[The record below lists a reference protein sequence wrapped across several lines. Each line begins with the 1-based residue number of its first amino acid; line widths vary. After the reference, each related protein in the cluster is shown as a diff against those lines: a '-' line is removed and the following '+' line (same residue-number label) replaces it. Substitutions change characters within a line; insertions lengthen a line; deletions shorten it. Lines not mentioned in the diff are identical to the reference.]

1 MNGSDKC
8 EQLASSEP
16 SKQQLCAG
24 NNQNAGWLMYPEKKK
39 SRRVVPENLLSTSGI
54 TSLCFFPATETES
67 ESAHKTNDRFSVWW
81 QHQRGDQV
89 ATCNSLLVYQYA
101 AFFGGDGHKVVVAVG
116 FFSVAESEVTFAVI
130 CSTAESDLTFQSDV
144 DASVD

>member
-24 NNQNAGWLMYPEKKK
+24 NNQNAGWLMYPEKKVGVLFPK
-39 SRRVVPENLLSTSGI
+39 ICYLPAGSRPCVSSRRQRQRAKARTRQTIVSLFGGSTKE
-54 TSLCFFPATETES
+54 ATES
-67 ESAHKTNDRFSVWW
+67 
-81 QHQRGDQV
+81 Q
-89 ATCNSLLVYQYA
+89 LVIHCSYINTQL
-101 AFFGGDGHKVVVAVG
+101 FWGDGHKVVVAVG